1 MYDDTEK
8 KLCTLTDDTNKKVF
22 FRSNGGGG
30 VNPLN
35 QITFSLKKSIDEKT
49 HNINKVWEVSG
60 P

>member
-22 FRSNGGGG
+22 FRSNGGG